1 MFSQFAAFTTTGPD
15 TMAEALSPLMRSVP
29 ASMPPFPLPPGAGDT
44 NRFFFAIG
52 VATFICGNVLTG
64 LYKMANG
71 VGKLE

>member
-1 MFSQFAAFTTTGPD
+1 
-15 TMAEALSPLMRSVP
+15 MRSVP

-52 VATFICGNVLTG
+52 VGTFICGNVLTG